1 MTLASFLQRFHE
13 AHQQFVLR
21 EVVLALRPAARVR
34 VPMCWNQEHEISKK
48 DQNTVM
54 AIYQL

>member
-21 EVVLALRPAARVR
+21 EVVLALRPAARV
-34 VPMCWNQEHEISKK
+34 PMCWNQEHEISKK

-54 AIYQL
+54 TIYQL